1 MKSATG
7 ETQIFAIFAPIL
19 IFSLLFRTNRRKV
32 RPNLLSEDRLQRVA
46 EFAEQLS
53 PPNSGLRSF
62 VAWHGITQE
71 NSTRKRILIAKAD
84 KAYEMTDE
92 NFEADSV
99 QEKNLST
106 FRRKRLAEK
115 KYAFTEEESENITP
129 FRKNATNA
137 PTQSNCGEN
146 NPDSQQPST
155 SNVLRP
161 LSANTEL
168 SDLFE
173 VPELLSPGG
182 MMVKRDNSLQSPRSD
197 QPRFHAK
204 FTRKFVELDEEA
216 ISVMTEIED
225 DDSGATGYHSAL
237 PLEVIKTGAYFQLTT
252 TMNKST
258 RKSKKVEEKQESQE
272 TQECAI
278 KCKALQT
285 KVPRTI
291 STFRIVGYFT
301 KS

>member
-1 MKSATG
+1 M
-7 ETQIFAIFAPIL
+7 
-19 IFSLLFRTNRRKV
+19 
-32 RPNLLSEDRLQRVA
+32 
-46 EFAEQLS
+46 
-53 PPNSGLRSF
+53 
-62 VAWHGITQE
+62 AWHGITQE

-129 FRKNATNA
+129 FRKNVTNS
-137 PTQSNCGEN
+137 PSQSNCGEN

-237 PLEVIKTGAYFQLTT
+237 PLEVIKTGAYFRLCTKLVRT
-252 TMNKST
+252 KST
-258 RKSKKVEEKQESQE
+258 RNLKKVEEKSQE

-278 KCKALQT
+278 KCKSLQT

-291 STFRIVGYFT
+291 STFRIV
-301 KS
+301 